1 MLGFVEEL
9 EKTVEANGRTPQ
21 GSEVVSPHSQ
31 VLLRARW
38 VRRSARHQ
46 CKTPV
51 RRPVQSAGPKAGARH
66 RLQAAKIELEEP
78 NSISRVSPKIFWL
91 DYFPRLILGCR

>member
-1 MLGFVEEL
+1 
-9 EKTVEANGRTPQ
+9 
-21 GSEVVSPHSQ
+21 
-31 VLLRARW
+31 
-38 VRRSARHQ
+38 
-46 CKTPV
+46 V

-91 DYFPRLILGCR
+91 DYFPRLILGCSSCSAAPQPGFGIAKQPHQPAPFFADQGSGRREGFRNAK